1 LKARLGKQFRK
12 KLTVFYIHIDRKKRE
27 CFSHLLV
34 GVSIGGL
41 YWATA
46 TPQLAKYLV
55 LEKTS
60 QYTAKTD
67 KYTTPLLPDSAR
79 LETE

>member
-34 GVSIGGL
+34 GGL

-46 TPQLAKYLV
+46 TPQLAKYPV